1 MITPTWG
8 LTVFL
13 MIVVFIIGSVSLLWH
28 LFFRASSQASIFSVV
43 CFFGFCCAAVVPVLA
58 GHSFYG
64 RETADD
70 IIKVVLLYIIT
81 RLIPKI
87 LKFYGS
93 QTSNQ
98 GEPPN
103 PASSTISASGH
114 TTNKDGPPVPNART
128 TKNPFISR
136 KANDGFELQKL
147 GTREEERGR
156 LLTNT

>member
-1 MITPTWG
+1 MG
-8 LTVFL
+8 VN
-13 MIVVFIIGSVSLLWH
+13 
-28 LFFRASSQASIFSVV
+28 
-43 CFFGFCCAAVVPVLA
+43 CFFDDRGIYHRLCFSAVASFFSCKFSSIYILSGLFLWLLLCCLA

-93 QTSNQ
+93 QTSNK

-128 TKNPFISR
+128 TKNPSISR
-136 KANDGFELQKL
+136 KADNGFELRQL